1 MLVST
6 NKWKTNMLFKIYNQ
20 DGTFLM
26 AESIR
31 ELADLCGVSLKV
43 ARNAYYQKVSRFNDF
58 DVINLSK

>member
-1 MLVST
+1 
-6 NKWKTNMLFKIYNQ
+6 MLFKVYNQ